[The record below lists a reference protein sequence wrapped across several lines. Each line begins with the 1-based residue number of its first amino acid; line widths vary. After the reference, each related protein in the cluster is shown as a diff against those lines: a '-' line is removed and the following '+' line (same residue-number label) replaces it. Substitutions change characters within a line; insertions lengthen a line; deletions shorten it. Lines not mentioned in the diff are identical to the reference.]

1 MRYSGAM
8 NWKLLIA
15 EIQEHGDLTQAEIG
29 EKCGT
34 TQSTISSLV
43 NRDGGEPSF
52 ALGQKIIA
60 LHKVTLRKAKKQKAV
75 ANA

>member
-1 MRYSGAM
+1 M

-15 EIQEHGDLTQAEIG
+15 EIQEYGDLTQAEVG

-34 TQSTISSLV
+34 AQSTISSLV

-52 ALGQKIIA
+52 ALGQKILA
-60 LHKVTLRKAKKQKAV
+60 LHKAILRKSPKRKAV
-75 ANA
+75 A

>member
-1 MRYSGAM
+1 M
-8 NWKLLIA
+8 NWKMLIA
-15 EIQEHGDLTQAEIG
+15 EIQERGDLTQAEIG

-52 ALGQKIIA
+52 ALGQKILA
-60 LHKVTLRKAKKQKAV
+60 LHKATLRKPRKAKA
-75 ANA
+75 A